1 MAKASPVHQA
11 QAFRFEDHSNQIR
24 CYPTFMDRSNG
35 YENIAAQF
43 LAGRAADIGVATVRK
58 WARTLPSGA
67 TVIDLGCGS
76 GIPIT
81 QVLVTK
87 GLDVCAVDASPSLV
101 LAFQQNFPNIPVA
114 CEAVEDSTFFGRTFD
129 AALACG
135 LMFLLSPKQQ
145 QLLLQRIS
153 SILNPRGRLLF
164 TAPSVPVSWNDVMTG
179 LESRSLGA
187 EEYKRQLQSLGLS
200 LLNEHEDEGQNHYYD
215 AIKTA

>member
-1 MAKASPVHQA
+1 
-11 QAFRFEDHSNQIR
+11 
-24 CYPTFMDRSNG
+24 MDRSNG

-43 LAGRAADIGVATVRK
+43 LAVRGNARSTTGIGVTTIRK
-58 WARTLPSGA
+58 WARTLPPGA
-67 TVIDLGCGS
+67 SIIDLGCGS

-81 QVLVTK
+81 QVLVTE

-114 CEAVEDSTFFGRTFD
+114 CEAVEDSTFFNRTFD

-135 LMFLLSPKQQ
+135 LIFLLSPEQQ
-145 QLLLQRIS
+145 RLLLQRIAP
-153 SILNPRGRLLF
+153 ILNPNGRLLF
-164 TAPSVPVSWNDVMTG
+164 TAPVEPVSWNDLMTG

-200 LLNEHEDEGQNHYYD
+200 LLNEHEDEGQNHYYE